1 MQPNSDILKTIISE
15 EQIQNRIAELAN
27 QISRDYE
34 NKELVLICVMNGS
47 VFLTVDLMKY
57 LTVKAELDFIS
68 VGSYRGT
75 MSSGKVNLFRDVST
89 DLEGKDVLIIE
100 DILDSGRTLSF
111 LLEHFKS
118 KNPSSLKILSLLDK
132 PERRVLD
139 VHLDYV
145 GFEIPDIFIV
155 GYGMDYEQR
164 YRQLKYIGELK
175 PEVYAPK
182 TDKTLAIKL

>member
-1 MQPNSDILKTIISE
+1 MESIN
-15 EQIQNRIAELAN
+15 
-27 QISRDYE
+27 
-34 NKELVLICVMNGS
+34 
-47 VFLTVDLMKY
+47 
-57 LTVKAELDFIS
+57 
-68 VGSYRGT
+68 
-75 MSSGKVNLFRDVST
+75 
-89 DLEGKDVLIIE
+89 VLIIE

-111 LLEHFKS
+111 LLEHFQS
-118 KNPSSLKILSLLDK
+118 KNPNSLKILSLLDK